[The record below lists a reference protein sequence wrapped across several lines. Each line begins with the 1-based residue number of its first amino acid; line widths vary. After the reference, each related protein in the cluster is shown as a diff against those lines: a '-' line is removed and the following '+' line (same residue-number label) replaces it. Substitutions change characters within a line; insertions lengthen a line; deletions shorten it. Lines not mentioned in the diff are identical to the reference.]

1 MAYEKGWDR
10 WNQSYTHGYQ
20 RFTHKAHDE
29 NDVRL
34 LRLSVAVCEDV
45 TPLIHAWGYHPGVV
59 YDTASEWATT
69 VIENLGLPKSQKVR
83 CMLLRR
89 RELIPMS
96 NEEFV
101 DFFRQRFTDWNLND
115 GAGENPRYGR
125 GWYYTWLNRYSSGH
139 GLLARERVDEILR
152 LYYGDNWNSSC
163 VGIPT
168 GVGEPGRPVG
178 YFDDSQYNYGWVY
191 TAYGEQ
197 ILDGYQSVPSAE
209 FLAQKAVSDAA
220 AAHAVADSKNAQADA
235 SLTVLL
241 ASVPDTDVERAT
253 VAAAAAVYGVSL
265 TTISV
270 EASSAANA
278 CVETCGLMAVE
289 RVSMACTATPRARRR
304 RLFAAYYDVDAMPNV
319 RLVNA
324 TLAALTLEL
333 NKGDLAV
340 AVTSS
345 DPVQTLRA
353 VATETA
359 TTDTFVA
366 DAAEATVANQA
377 LFVAESNVLAGE
389 ADVAQANADVTNANA
404 GYGSITFTSAE
415 SRYTRTG
422 ESGSNDSGFLFW
434 FGLLV
439 VSRWRQGRSCWWS
452 AYLSSRGLRK
462 GEKEKAK
469 LPGPVR
475 AGNAK
480 LRL

>member
-34 LRLSVAVCEDV
+34 LRLSVAICEDV

-83 CMLLRR
+83 CMLPRR

-125 GWYYTWLNRYSSGH
+125 GWYYTWLNRYNSGH
-139 GLLARERVDEILR
+139 GVLARERVDEILR

-178 YFDDSQYNYGWVY
+178 YFDNSQYNYGWVY

-209 FLAQKAVSDAA
+209 FLAQKAV
-220 AAHAVADSKNAQADA
+220 
-235 SLTVLL
+235 
-241 ASVPDTDVERAT
+241 
-253 VAAAAAVYGVSL
+253 YGVSL

-289 RVSMACTATPRARRR
+289 RVSVACTATPRARRR

-422 ESGSNDSGFLFW
+422 ESDSNDSGFLFW

-439 VSRWRQGRSCWWS
+439 VVALAEGAVVLVVGVFVLAWLAKG
-452 AYLSSRGLRK
+452 RK
-462 GEKEKAK
+462 GKGKAAGTGAGGERK
-469 LPGPVR
+469 VAPVKSDAKPTATPSR
-475 AGNAK
+475 SALTNAK
-480 LRL
+480 APPARSSKVVPKR

>member
-125 GWYYTWLNRYSSGH
+125 GWYYTWLNRYNSGH
-139 GLLARERVDEILR
+139 GVLARERVDEILR

-168 GVGEPGRPVG
+168 GVGEPGRPVR

-209 FLAQKAVSDAA
+209 FLAQKAV
-220 AAHAVADSKNAQADA
+220 
-235 SLTVLL
+235 
-241 ASVPDTDVERAT
+241 
-253 VAAAAAVYGVSL
+253 YGVSL

-289 RVSMACTATPRARRR
+289 RVSVACTATPRARRR

-422 ESGSNDSGFLFW
+422 ESDSNDSGFLFW

-439 VSRWRQGRSCWWS
+439 VVALAEGAVVLVVGVFVLAWLAKG
-452 AYLSSRGLRK
+452 RK
-462 GEKEKAK
+462 GKGKAAGTGAGGERK
-469 LPGPVR
+469 VAPVKSDAKPTATPSR
-475 AGNAK
+475 SALTNAK
-480 LRL
+480 APPARSSKVVPKR

>member
-83 CMLLRR
+83 CMLLRH

-101 DFFRQRFTDWNLND
+101 DFFRQKFTDWNLND

-125 GWYYTWLNRYSSGH
+125 GWYYTWLNRYNSGH

-168 GVGEPGRPVG
+168 GVGEPGRPVR

-209 FLAQKAVSDAA
+209 FLAQKAV
-220 AAHAVADSKNAQADA
+220 
-235 SLTVLL
+235 
-241 ASVPDTDVERAT
+241 
-253 VAAAAAVYGVSL
+253 YGVSL

-289 RVSMACTATPRARRR
+289 RVSVACTATPRARRR

-324 TLAALTLEL
+324 TLAALTIEL

-439 VSRWRQGRSCWWS
+439 VVALAAGAVVLVVGVFVLAWLAKG
-452 AYLSSRGLRK
+452 RK
-462 GEKEKAK
+462 GKGKAAGTGAGGERK
-469 LPGPVR
+469 VAPVKSDAKPTATPSR
-475 AGNAK
+475 SALTNAK
-480 LRL
+480 APPARSSKVVPKR

>member
-125 GWYYTWLNRYSSGH
+125 GWYYTWLNRYNSGH

-209 FLAQKAVSDAA
+209 FLAQKAV
-220 AAHAVADSKNAQADA
+220 
-235 SLTVLL
+235 
-241 ASVPDTDVERAT
+241 
-253 VAAAAAVYGVSL
+253 YGVSL

-289 RVSMACTATPRARRR
+289 RVSVACTATPRARRR

-422 ESGSNDSGFLFW
+422 ESDSNDSGFLFW

-439 VSRWRQGRSCWWS
+439 VVALAEGAVVLVVGVFVLAWLAKG
-452 AYLSSRGLRK
+452 RK
-462 GEKEKAK
+462 GKGKAAGTGAGGERK
-469 LPGPVR
+469 VAPVKSDAKPTATPSR
-475 AGNAK
+475 SALTNAK
-480 LRL
+480 APPARSSKVVPKR

>member
-34 LRLSVAVCEDV
+34 LRLSVAICEDV

-83 CMLLRR
+83 CMLPRR

-125 GWYYTWLNRYSSGH
+125 GWYYTWLNRYNSGH
-139 GLLARERVDEILR
+139 GVLARERVDEILW

-178 YFDDSQYNYGWVY
+178 YFDNSQYNYGWVY

-209 FLAQKAVSDAA
+209 FLAQKAV
-220 AAHAVADSKNAQADA
+220 
-235 SLTVLL
+235 
-241 ASVPDTDVERAT
+241 
-253 VAAAAAVYGVSL
+253 YGVSL

-289 RVSMACTATPRARRR
+289 RVSVACTATPRARRR

-422 ESGSNDSGFLFW
+422 ESDSNDSGFLFW

-439 VSRWRQGRSCWWS
+439 VVALAEGAVVLVVGVFVLAWLAKG
-452 AYLSSRGLRK
+452 RK
-462 GEKEKAK
+462 GKGKAAGTGAGGERK
-469 LPGPVR
+469 VAPVKSDAKPTATPSR
-475 AGNAK
+475 SALTNAK
-480 LRL
+480 APPARSSKVVPKR

>member
-125 GWYYTWLNRYSSGH
+125 GWYYTWLNRYNSGH
-139 GLLARERVDEILR
+139 GVLARERVDEILW
-152 LYYGDNWNSSC
+152 LYYGNNWNSSC

-178 YFDDSQYNYGWVY
+178 YFDNSQYNYGWVY

-209 FLAQKAVSDAA
+209 FLAQKAV
-220 AAHAVADSKNAQADA
+220 
-235 SLTVLL
+235 
-241 ASVPDTDVERAT
+241 
-253 VAAAAAVYGVSL
+253 YGVSL

-289 RVSMACTATPRARRR
+289 RVSVACTSTPRARRR

-389 ADVAQANADVTNANA
+389 ADVAQANAVVTNANA

-422 ESGSNDSGFLFW
+422 ESDSNDSGFLFW

-439 VSRWRQGRSCWWS
+439 VVALAAGAVVLVVGVLVLAWLAKG
-452 AYLSSRGLRK
+452 RK
-462 GEKEKAK
+462 GKGKAAGTGAGGERK
-469 LPGPVR
+469 VAPVKSDAKPTATPSR
-475 AGNAK
+475 SALTNAK
-480 LRL
+480 APPARSSKVVPKR

>member
-83 CMLLRR
+83 CMLPRR

-125 GWYYTWLNRYSSGH
+125 GWYYTWLNRYNSGH
-139 GLLARERVDEILR
+139 GVLARERVDEILR

-209 FLAQKAVSDAA
+209 FLAQKAV
-220 AAHAVADSKNAQADA
+220 
-235 SLTVLL
+235 
-241 ASVPDTDVERAT
+241 
-253 VAAAAAVYGVSL
+253 YGVSL

-289 RVSMACTATPRARRR
+289 RVSVACTATPRARRR

-422 ESGSNDSGFLFW
+422 ESDSNDSGFLFW

-439 VSRWRQGRSCWWS
+439 VVALAEGAVVLVVGVFVLAWLAKG
-452 AYLSSRGLRK
+452 RK
-462 GEKEKAK
+462 GKGKAAGTGAGGERK
-469 LPGPVR
+469 VAPVKSDAKPTATPSR
-475 AGNAK
+475 SALTNAK
-480 LRL
+480 APPARSSKVVPKR

>member
-125 GWYYTWLNRYSSGH
+125 GWYYTWLNRYNSGH
-139 GLLARERVDEILR
+139 GVLARERVDEILR

-209 FLAQKAVSDAA
+209 FLAQKAV
-220 AAHAVADSKNAQADA
+220 
-235 SLTVLL
+235 
-241 ASVPDTDVERAT
+241 
-253 VAAAAAVYGVSL
+253 YGVSL

-289 RVSMACTATPRARRR
+289 RVSVACTATPRARRR

-422 ESGSNDSGFLFW
+422 ESDSNDSGFLFW

-439 VSRWRQGRSCWWS
+439 VVALAEGAVVLVVGVFVLAWLAKG
-452 AYLSSRGLRK
+452 RK
-462 GEKEKAK
+462 GKGKAAGTGAGGERK
-469 LPGPVR
+469 VAPVKSDAKPTATPSR
-475 AGNAK
+475 SALTNAK
-480 LRL
+480 APPARSSKVVPKR